1 MLKMQGLI
9 QSKAFVMLI
18 YMVVL
23 TQFQFFCPSGTFS
36 QSRSQIQNVI
46 QAVNSVTTAFNRGV
60 IGCALFGSDSSAALV
75 C

>member
-1 MLKMQGLI
+1 MGYAALI
-9 QSKAFVMLI
+9 ASLAPASTRHLVTSKR
-18 YMVVL
+18 
-23 TQFQFFCPSGTFS
+23 GTACVCVCVDVCLL
-36 QSRSQIQNVI
+36 QNVI